1 MPRHYPP
8 EYKAGV
14 LERLRAYH
22 GDITLVSRLT
32 GVPERTLRHWRREI
46 WLDLLPP
53 LPPLPHMP
61 PPPPLPDRQSDISLS
76 NFEDAINAL
85 KFMRENLMNGLVN
98 LSAGIRDAQ
107 GLMTPYQRV
116 QMITQL
122 MNRML
127 ELNEYLYSYED
138 DPEDNQ
144 RPPVRRAEPDM
155 ESEETEQTDSG
166 MPQDD
171 APDETEVPD
180 LTESEFHQYD
190 ISSPSEIMKFIIR
203 SL

>member
-53 LPPLPHMP
+53 LPHMP
-61 PPPPLPDRQSDISLS
+61 PPPPLADRQDDTALS
-76 NFEDAINAL
+76 NFEDTIKAL

-98 LSAGIRDAQ
+98 LSAGISDSQ

-127 ELNEYLYSYED
+127 ELNEYLFPYD
-138 DPEDNQ
+138 DDSGDNQ
-144 RPPVRRAEPDM
+144 PATSRRVEPDL
-155 ESEETEQTDSG
+155 ESAETDQIDSD
-166 MPQDD
+166 M
-171 APDETEVPD
+171 PDETEVTDSNEP
-180 LTESEFHQYD
+180 EFHQGD
-190 ISSPSEIMKFIIR
+190 ISGTSELIKLIIQ